1 MPSGANTVL
10 ASCVMTMLGV
20 DGQIQGVDDIIK
32 IAMTHYR

>member
-20 DGQIQGVDDIIK
+20 DGQIQGVDDNIIK
-32 IAMTHYR
+32 IARLTR